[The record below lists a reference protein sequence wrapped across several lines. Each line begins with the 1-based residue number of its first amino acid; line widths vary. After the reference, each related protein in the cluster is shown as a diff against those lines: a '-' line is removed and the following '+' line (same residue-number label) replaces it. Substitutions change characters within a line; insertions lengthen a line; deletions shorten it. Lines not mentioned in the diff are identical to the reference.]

1 MNLVGKIFIVLI
13 FVMSLVFM
21 SFVVAVYATHQN
33 WREVVLRPESEVKPG
48 MELGLK
54 FQLENARERNQQL
67 KNQLEKLTGEL
78 AFEKAAKR
86 QALTKLET
94 ENDELIR
101 RRDNQ
106 EKELARLNQD
116 CRDLVATTKA
126 TQDAERALRQEVLD
140 LRNEIRQAQADR
152 DGHFGEVVRLTDEL
166 HQGAMQLKSLN
177 ARNLGLVDDL
187 AKAMEVLRKFGLQPE
202 PVLYQDVPPIVDGVV
217 WAVRSN
223 GLLEISVGSDD
234 GLLKGHRLEVYRTGE
249 AGSTYLGRIEVSETS
264 FDKAVCK
271 ILPEFVKGPIQR
283 GDRVKSK
290 L

>member
-54 FQLENARERNQQL
+54 FQLEGARERNQQL
-67 KNQLEKLTGEL
+67 KDQLEKLTEEL

-116 CRDLVATTKA
+116 CRDLVAATKA
-126 TQDAERALRQEVLD
+126 TQDAEAALRQEVLG
-140 LRNEIRQAQADR
+140 LRGEIRQAQADR
-152 DGHFGEVVRLTDEL
+152 DRFFGDVVALTDEL
-166 HQGAMQLKSLN
+166 HQGAMQLRSLN
-177 ARNLGLVDDL
+177 ARNLRLVDDL
-187 AKAMEVLRKFGLQPE
+187 AKAMEVLRKFGLEAE
-202 PVLYQDVPPIVDGVV
+202 PARYQDVPPNVDGVV
-217 WAVRSN
+217 LAVRSG
-223 GLLEISVGSDD
+223 GLLEISIGGDD

-249 AGSTYLGRIEVSETS
+249 GGSTYLGRIEVSETS

-271 ILPEFVKGPIQR
+271 ILPEFLKGPIQR